1 MRFRLKGKIR
11 FAEKTGK
18 WIITAAGLLFY
29 SMCVSGQE
37 YADSVPAQEFRQD
50 TVIVLRY
57 PEKDMAVSADTA
69 TLAAAYPL
77 AEDSYQ
83 KHSPAKATI
92 MSAVLPGLG
101 QIYNKK
107 IWKLPIVYAAI
118 GTTTYI
124 FLKWQ
129 NQYQRHRKAYVDLKD
144 GDPTTNYYNEVI
156 PIRYSNDKDRY
167 LTHFKDVY
175 HRYRDWA
182 ILAVV
187 IAYGLNI
194 IDANVDAHF
203 FDYSIDD
210 NISLNFQP
218 CFLENG
224 MYSQKI
230 ALNLRFTF

>member
-1 MRFRLKGKIR
+1 MR
-11 FAEKTGK
+11 FAEKTKK
-18 WIITAAGLLFY
+18 WVTTVAGLLFY
-29 SMCVSGQE
+29 SMCISGQE
-37 YADSVPAQEFRQD
+37 YADSVPAQGFSQD
-50 TVIVLRY
+50 TVIILQP
-57 PEKDMAVSADTA
+57 PEKNTA
-69 TLAAAYPL
+69 ISAAAYPS
-77 AEDSYQ
+77 AEDSYRQ
-83 KHSPAKATI
+83 HSPAKATI
-92 MSAVLPGLG
+92 MSAVLPGMG

-129 NQYQRHRKAYVDLKD
+129 NQYQRHRKAYVDFND

-156 PIRYSNDKDRY
+156 PVRYSNDASRY